1 MPRLPYVELPSDG
14 TASDLS
20 ALFREIADLRGTVT
34 RLHRALANQPAAL
47 RAFMGMSRYVRNE
60 SSLRPAL
67 RELAILATAYAL
79 DVEYEKVHHR
89 PVARRVGVTE
99 QQLAAFP
106 RWTEADPD
114 VFDATE
120 RAAMA
125 YADQMA
131 RRRQVDDSTF
141 AELRSRLSA
150 SEIVDL
156 TLTLGWYHLCA
167 VIINGLGIEPEAEAP
182 RAPSD
187 H

>member
-20 ALFREIADLRGTVT
+20 ALFQEIAELRGAVT

-47 RAFMGMSRYVRNE
+47 RAFMEMSRYVRNE

-79 DVEYEKVHHR
+79 GVEYEKVHHR
-89 PVARRVGVTE
+89 PVARRVGVSKR
-99 QQLAAFP
+99 QLAAFP
-106 RWTEADPD
+106 AWFQAEAD
-114 VFDATE
+114 VFDPTE
-120 RAAMA
+120 RVVMA

-131 RRRQVDDSTF
+131 RGRRVDEATF
-141 AELRSRLSA
+141 RELRSYLSA
-150 SEIVDL
+150 PEIVDL

-167 VIINGLGIEPEAEAP
+167 VIIDGLGIEPEEEAP
-182 RAPSD
+182 LAPAD
-187 H
+187 C